1 MCGDANNGKWAAMDR
16 RHGRQGISHS
26 AKAEALKGDERAADI
41 EAEER
46 LPFDDWVVSKPARRY
61 TQNDQRFDHEKQQT
75 QTSMQWESLQPLP
88 DVTVYY
94 LCMIFCQK
102 CTQRPP
108 VE

>member
-1 MCGDANNGKWAAMDR
+1 MDR

-26 AKAEALKGDERAADI
+26 AKTEALKGNERAADI

-46 LPFDDWVVSKPARRY
+46 LPFDDWVVSKSARRY

-94 LCMIFCQK
+94 LCMICCQK